1 MYCSLIIGTSLSQI
15 GQDLLVFKCL
25 TMQLLQNECKHSM
38 IVVASTKYPLQITH
52 VNCVLISSNRKSR
65 FRLDKS
71 SVDDDV
77 VLGENDDVDVGDD
90 SVDDGNLICN
100 LVSEDDDDEH

>member
-1 MYCSLIIGTSLSQI
+1 
-15 GQDLLVFKCL
+15 
-25 TMQLLQNECKHSM
+25 M

-52 VNCVLISSNRKSR
+52 VNCVLISSNGKSR

-71 SVDDDV
+71 SLDDDV